1 MPDVTVAKEKC
12 YVKLPFVI
20 TDALLAKTRGEAQG
34 WDKSD
39 QQIAQVIANAI
50 PTKEI
55 KKASEVLQEQETKAT
70 VDWET
75 TISLT
80 FPQNTRAHIP
90 IVVSVGRE
98 YVEVHP
104 NYGKPAIKKTII
116 GNA

>member
-12 YVKLPFVI
+12 YVDLPFVI
-20 TDALLAKTRGEAQG
+20 ADALLAMTKEQAPG
-34 WDKSD
+34 WKKSD
-39 QQIAQVIANAI
+39 RQIAQNIANAVA
-50 PTKEI
+50 TKQI
-55 KKASEVLQEQETKAT
+55 KKALGVLQEQKAKPT

-80 FPQNTRAHIP
+80 FPGNNRAHIP

-98 YVEVHP
+98 QIEVLP
-104 NYGKPAIKKTII
+104 NYDKPAIKKSIV